1 MNFEDKIKEL
11 NIQLPKAA
19 DPVGSYIA
27 TKRAGIFYSY
37 LVKFLL
43 MKKVN

>member
-27 TKRAGIFYSY
+27 KKISKCCSY